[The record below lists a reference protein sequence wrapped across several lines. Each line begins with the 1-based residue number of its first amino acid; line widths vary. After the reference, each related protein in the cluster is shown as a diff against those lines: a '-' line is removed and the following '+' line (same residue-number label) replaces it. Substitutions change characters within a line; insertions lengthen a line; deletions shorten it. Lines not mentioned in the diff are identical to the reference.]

1 MLDNVFLLY
10 DGPKEIEAFQ
20 WAGDMWYLPK
30 NDPQILERHIA
41 NYAVGKV
48 GYWERAEDGQ
58 LFWRTYVRVMDR
70 QQAADMIIAGRTGLP
85 CPFGVLLVF

>member
-30 NDPQILERHIA
+30 NDPQILERQFETRSVIEAHLEQPRRGAQFDI
-41 NYAVGKV
+41 G
-48 GYWERAEDGQ
+48 GLRHQ
-58 LFWRTYVRVMDR
+58 RTCISKDLHLK
-70 QQAADMIIAGRTGLP
+70 ACISRT
-85 CPFGVLLVF
+85 